1 MGVPVK
7 VRLAKFKPA
16 LGLANAHLMTLA
28 PLAMRRS
35 FPLTDC
41 TSEKLIIDVDP
52 TSSASPLSSQNPHQ
66 QSLKPD
72 RNQVLVVLHRPEQL
86 AQKNKNYAPL
96 TQSLSKS
103 LVLIVHGL
111 EGSVES
117 SYVKGVCEKAL
128 NIGFSVCRVNLRN
141 CGDTLHLARGLYNA
155 GMSDD
160 IVAIAAYLK
169 KRFGFEQ
176 IFLSGFSLG
185 GNIVLKAAGE
195 QGRALGEQVG
205 EQFAATALKG
215 CAALEK
221 GPAAVEKGGL
231 AADKEAA
238 DVDSVIDAVC
248 AVCPPVELD
257 HCVSTIER
265 GENWLYEH
273 GFLLSLKE
281 KVRAKNR
288 LFPGRYDV
296 EILPSITSLRG
307 FDNAFTAPDAGYVDA
322 AAYYHGAS
330 ALRVISDI
338 NVPALVVA
346 AVDDPL
352 VPISSFAGNEFAEND
367 SVTLLTPK
375 NGGHVAFVS
384 AGDIYLSDMA
394 SALEVELLS
403 AKPSK
408 TQLRDRFWSEW
419 QVVKF
424 FLSHALSIRAVK

>member
-1 MGVPVK
+1 M
-7 VRLAKFKPA
+7 RLSKFKPA

-28 PLAMRRS
+28 PLAMRRT

-41 TSEKLIIDVDP
+41 SGEKLVIDVDP
-52 TSSASPLSSQNPHQ
+52 AVSVSSSNSRNPQ
-66 QSLKPD
+66 TVPLKPE
-72 RNQVLVVLHRPEQL
+72 RNQVVVVLHRPEHL
-86 AQKNKNYAPL
+86 AKKNKNYAPL
-96 TQSLSKS
+96 TKNLSQN

-128 NIGFSVCRVNLRN
+128 NIGFSVCRINLRN

-155 GMSDD
+155 GMSED
-160 IVAIAAYLK
+160 IVAVAADLK
-169 KRFGFEQ
+169 KRFGFEK

-195 QGRALGEQVG
+195 QGLAGTGQTVCTGQTGE
-205 EQFAATALKG
+205 
-215 CAALEK
+215 
-221 GPAAVEKGGL
+221 
-231 AADKEAA
+231 AADKAWSAA
-238 DVDSVIDAVC
+238 ENISTKPSKLIDAVC

-257 HCVSTIER
+257 QCVTTIER

-296 EILPSITSLRG
+296 EILPSISSLRG
-307 FDNAFTAPDAGYVDA
+307 FDNAFTAPDAGYADA
-322 AAYYHGAS
+322 AAYYFGAS
-330 ALRVISDI
+330 ALRVVSAI
-338 NVPALVVA
+338 NIPALVVA

-352 VPISSFAGNEFAEND
+352 VPISSFAGKEITENAN
-367 SVTLLTPK
+367 VTLLTPK

-384 AGDIYLSDMA
+384 ASDIYLSDLA
-394 SALEVELLS
+394 KSLEAEHLS
-403 AKPSK
+403 AKPGKS
-408 TQLRDRFWSEW
+408 QLRDRFWSEW
-419 QVVKF
+419 QVVTF
-424 FLSHALSIRAVK
+424 FLSHALSIETKHH

>member
-1 MGVPVK
+1 MGDAVK

-28 PLAMRRS
+28 PLAMRRT

-41 TSEKLIIDVDP
+41 TNEKLIIDVDP
-52 TSSASPLSSQNPHQ
+52 ASVAQSMSPQNPQ
-66 QSLKPD
+66 LQPLKPD

-96 TQSLSKS
+96 TKELSEN

-155 GMSDD
+155 GMSED
-160 IVAIAAYLK
+160 IVAIAADLK
-169 KRFGFEQ
+169 KRFGFER

-195 QGRALGEQVG
+195 QRARESGD
-205 EQFAATALKG
+205 
-215 CAALEK
+215 
-221 GPAAVEKGGL
+221 
-231 AADKEAA
+231 ADKI
-238 DVDSVIDAVC
+238 IDAVC

-257 HCVSTIER
+257 QCVSTIER
-265 GENWLYEH
+265 GENWLYEN
-273 GFLLSLKE
+273 GFLISLKE
-281 KVRAKNR
+281 KVKAKNR
-288 LFPGRYDV
+288 LFPGRYDL

-307 FDNAFTAPDAGYVDA
+307 FDNAFTAPDAGYADA

-330 ALRVISDI
+330 ALRVISSI
-338 NVPALVVA
+338 SIPALVVA

-352 VPISSFAGNEFAEND
+352 VPISSFSGSEFSEND
-367 SVTLLTPK
+367 NVTLLTPK

-394 SALEVELLS
+394 SALEAEILAS
-403 AKPSK
+403 KPNKS
-408 TQLRDRFWSEW
+408 QLRDRFWSEW

-424 FLSHALSIRAVK
+424 FLAQALSSGSAK

>member
-1 MGVPVK
+1 M
-7 VRLAKFKPA
+7 RLSKFKPA

-28 PLAMRRS
+28 PLAMRRT

-41 TSEKLIIDVDP
+41 AGERLVIDVDP
-52 TSSASPLSSQNPHQ
+52 PASVSSSDARNP
-66 QSLKPD
+66 QSVPLKPE
-72 RNQVLVVLHRPEQL
+72 RNQVVVVLHRPEHL
-86 AQKNKNYAPL
+86 AKKNKNYAPL
-96 TQSLSKS
+96 TKNLSQN

-128 NIGFSVCRVNLRN
+128 NIGFSVCRINLRN

-155 GMSDD
+155 GMSED
-160 IVAIAAYLK
+160 IAAVAADLK
-169 KRFGFEQ
+169 RRFAFEK

-195 QGRALGEQVG
+195 QGLA
-205 EQFAATALKG
+205 
-215 CAALEK
+215 CA
-221 GPAAVEKGGL
+221 GQTGG
-231 AADKEAA
+231 AADKACSDAEKI
-238 DVDSVIDAVC
+238 SLSPSNLIDAVC

-257 HCVSTIER
+257 QCVTTIER

-296 EILPSITSLRG
+296 DILPSISSLRG
-307 FDNAFTAPDAGYVDA
+307 FDNAFTAPDAGYADA
-322 AAYYHGAS
+322 AAYYFGAS
-330 ALRVISDI
+330 ALRVVSSI
-338 NVPALVVA
+338 NIPALVVA

-352 VPISSFAGNEFAEND
+352 VPISSFSGKEITENEN
-367 SVTLLTPK
+367 VTLLTPK

-384 AGDIYLSDMA
+384 ASDIYLSDLA
-394 SALEVELLS
+394 SSLEAEHLS
-403 AKPSK
+403 AKPGKS
-408 TQLRDRFWSEW
+408 QLRDRFWSEW
-419 QVVKF
+419 QVVTF
-424 FLSHALSIRAVK
+424 FLSHALSLKPKHHS

>member
-1 MGVPVK
+1 MGDAVK

-28 PLAMRRS
+28 PLAMRRT

-41 TSEKLIIDVDP
+41 ISEKLIIDVDP
-52 TSSASPLSSQNPHQ
+52 PCSELTVNAQNPQ
-66 QSLKPD
+66 LQSLKPE
-72 RNQVLVVLHRPEQL
+72 RNQVVVVLHRPERL
-86 AQKNKNYAPL
+86 AQTNKNYAPL
-96 TQSLSKS
+96 TKKLSKN

-155 GMSDD
+155 GMSED
-160 IVAIAAYLK
+160 IVAIAADLK
-169 KRFGFEQ
+169 KRFGFER

-195 QGRALGEQVG
+195 QGRAGYERNERESG
-205 EQFAATALKG
+205 
-215 CAALEK
+215 
-221 GPAAVEKGGL
+221 
-231 AADKEAA
+231 ADN
-238 DVDSVIDAVC
+238 VIDAVC

-257 HCVSTIER
+257 QCVSTIER

-273 GFLLSLKE
+273 GFLISLKE

-307 FDNAFTAPDAGYVDA
+307 FDNAFTAPDAGYLDA

-330 ALRVISDI
+330 ALRVVAAI
-338 NVPALVVA
+338 NIPALVVA

-352 VPISSFAGNEFAEND
+352 VPISSFSASEFSEND
-367 SVTLLTPK
+367 NVTLLTPK

-394 SALEVELLS
+394 CALEAEMLS
-403 AKPSK
+403 PKPNKS
-408 TQLRDRFWSEW
+408 QLRDRFWSEW

-424 FLSHALSIRAVK
+424 FLTQALATS

>member
-1 MGVPVK
+1 M
-7 VRLAKFKPA
+7 RLSKFKPA

-28 PLAMRRS
+28 PLAMRRT

-41 TSEKLIIDVDP
+41 AGEKFVVDP
-52 TSSASPLSSQNPHQ
+52 ASSLSSIASQKPQ
-66 QSLKPD
+66 PVPLKPD
-72 RNQVLVVLHRPEQL
+72 RNQVVVVLHRPEHL

-96 TQSLSKS
+96 TKNLSQN
-103 LVLIVHGL
+103 LVVIVHGL

-128 NIGFSVCRVNLRN
+128 NIGFSVCRINLRN

-155 GMSDD
+155 GMSED
-160 IVAIAAYLK
+160 IVAVAADLK
-169 KRFGFEQ
+169 RRFGFDK

-195 QGRALGEQVG
+195 QGLSGAGSTRHADEKAGQ
-205 EQFAATALKG
+205 AA
-215 CAALEK
+215 EK
-221 GPAAVEKGGL
+221 SSLCSENL
-231 AADKEAA
+231 
-238 DVDSVIDAVC
+238 IDAVC

-257 HCVSTIER
+257 QCVSTIER

-296 EILPSITSLRG
+296 EILPSISSLRG
-307 FDNAFTAPDAGYVDA
+307 FDNAFTAPDAGYTDA
-322 AAYYHGAS
+322 AAYYFGAS
-330 ALRVISDI
+330 ALRVVSAIDI
-338 NVPALVVA
+338 PALVVA

-352 VPISSFAGNEFAEND
+352 VPISSFTGKEITENKN
-367 SVTLLTPK
+367 VTLLTPK

-384 AGDIYLSDMA
+384 ASDIYLSDLA
-394 SALEVELLS
+394 KSLEAEHLS
-403 AKPSK
+403 AKPGKS
-408 TQLRDRFWSEW
+408 QLRDRFWSEW
-419 QVVKF
+419 QVVTF
-424 FLSHALSIRAVK
+424 FLSHALSTGLKHH

>member
-1 MGVPVK
+1 MGDPVK

-28 PLAMRRS
+28 PLAMRRT
-35 FPLTDC
+35 FPLTDSA
-41 TSEKLIIDVDP
+41 SEKLIIDVDP
-52 TSSASPLSSQNPHQ
+52 TSSASPRSSQNLHPQ
-66 QSLKPD
+66 ALKPD

-96 TQSLSKS
+96 TKTMSKN

-155 GMSDD
+155 GMSEDV
-160 IVAIAAYLK
+160 VAIAVELK
-169 KRFGFEQ
+169 KRFGFEK

-195 QGRALGEQVG
+195 QGRLANDQRVAAYEQI
-205 EQFAATALKG
+205 AATNDQST
-215 CAALEK
+215 AATCQEVA
-221 GPAAVEKGGL
+221 G
-231 AADKEAA
+231 ADNI
-238 DVDSVIDAVC
+238 IDAVC

-257 HCVSTIER
+257 QCVSTIER

-273 GFLLSLKE
+273 GFLISLKE

-296 EILPSITSLRG
+296 EILSSITSLRG
-307 FDNAFTAPDAGYVDA
+307 FDNAFTAPDAGYVDS

-330 ALRVISDI
+330 ALRVVSSI
-338 NVPALVVA
+338 NVPTLVVA

-352 VPISSFAGNEFAEND
+352 VPISSFAGNEFAENEN
-367 SVTLLTPK
+367 VTLLTPK

-394 SALEVELLS
+394 SALEAELLS
-403 AKPSK
+403 TKPSK
-408 TQLRDRFWSEW
+408 SQLRDRFWSEW

-424 FLSHALSIRAVK
+424 FLSRALAIRSDK

>member
-1 MGVPVK
+1 M
-7 VRLAKFKPA
+7 RLAKFIPA

-28 PLAMRRS
+28 PLAMRRT

-41 TSEKLIIDVDP
+41 ISEKLTIDVDP
-52 TSSASPLSSQNPHQ
+52 PCEEFSANDQNPHLQ
-66 QSLKPD
+66 QLKPD
-72 RNQVLVVLHRPEQL
+72 RNQVVVVLHRPEQL
-86 AQKNKNYAPL
+86 AQKYKNYAPL
-96 TQSLSKS
+96 TKDLSKN

-155 GMSDD
+155 GMSED
-160 IVAIAAYLK
+160 IVAIAADLK

-195 QGRALGEQVG
+195 QGHANNARGHAVVERGQASIAGTQFDIESGAGHEQS
-205 EQFAATALKG
+205 ER
-215 CAALEK
+215 E
-221 GPAAVEKGGL
+221 PRD
-231 AADKEAA
+231 ADNI
-238 DVDSVIDAVC
+238 IDAVC

-257 HCVSTIER
+257 QCVSTIER
-265 GENWLYEH
+265 GENWLYEN
-273 GFLLSLKE
+273 GFLISLKE

-296 EILPSITSLRG
+296 EILSSITSLRG
-307 FDNAFTAPDAGYVDA
+307 FDNTFTAPDAGYSDA

-330 ALRVISDI
+330 ALRVISAI
-338 NVPALVVA
+338 NIPSLIVA

-352 VPISSFAGNEFAEND
+352 VPISSFSGREFSEND
-367 SVTLLTPK
+367 NVTLLTPK

-394 SALEVELLS
+394 CAFETEMLS
-403 AKPSK
+403 PKQNKS
-408 TQLRDRFWSEW
+408 QLRDRFWSEW

-424 FLSHALSIRAVK
+424 FLSQALASSSARSVS